1 MMSSGR
7 EYSKTGSN
15 ASTDR
20 YSAFKPN
27 VMRFTH
33 HAATDVTIAN
43 KDLYFLQVKN
53 VVRTNAFVTF
63 PVLLSVP

>member
-15 ASTDR
+15 TSAER
-20 YSAFKPN
+20 YSAFNPN
-27 VMRFTH
+27 VMSVTC

-43 KDLYFLQVKN
+43 KDLHFIQAGN
-53 VVRTNAFVTF
+53 VVRANTFVTMA
-63 PVLLSVP
+63 VLLFVP